1 MPEILSNFLEY
12 LQKFINHAHFTI
24 NGDDMKKMAK
34 HTLNRGSSKRVEIID
49 ITEDINDILSKCKIK
64 EGIVNIFA
72 KHSTAGIVINENE
85 SGLVKDFQNS
95 LESLIPTGKEYLHD
109 RIDNNADSHIRSFF
123 IGSSETIPV
132 ENGSLSLGTWQSV
145 FFVELDGP
153 RNRRFVV
160 TVIGE

>member
-1 MPEILSNFLEY
+1 ME
-12 LQKFINHAHFTI
+12 
-24 NGDDMKKMAK
+24 MAK
-34 HTLNRGSSKRVEIID
+34 YTLNKGSNKRVEIID
-49 ITEDINDILSKCKIK
+49 ITKDLNDILSKCKIK

-85 SGLVKDFQNS
+85 SGLVKDFQNA
-95 LESLIPTGKEYLHD
+95 LESLIPTGKGYLHD

-132 ENGSLSLGTWQSV
+132 DNGSLSLGTWQSV

-153 RNRRFVV
+153 RNRKFIV
-160 TVIGE
+160 TVIGKHLI